1 MNNTYIFDKLDKW
14 TNSSKKK
21 KNHKLPK
28 FTQNVLE
35 NLNSSIAFNKNDLV
49 VLKLSEKFLQAQKIS

>member
-1 MNNTYIFDKLDKW
+1 MDQFL
-14 TNSSKKK
+14 KKK